1 MLGGIPLAGSDTC
14 GVVMVVM
21 CMVFVWLHLFY
32 GFHVVS
38 SFLWVWISL
47 MVLCVFTQ
55 LYTGMVM
62 DSDYIPSVILLGMS
76 VTGYVGCCYG
86 IDQAFGLWWCSRC
99 EVSI

>member
-1 MLGGIPLAGSDTC
+1 
-14 GVVMVVM
+14 
-21 CMVFVWLHLFY
+21 
-32 GFHVVS
+32 
-38 SFLWVWISL
+38 